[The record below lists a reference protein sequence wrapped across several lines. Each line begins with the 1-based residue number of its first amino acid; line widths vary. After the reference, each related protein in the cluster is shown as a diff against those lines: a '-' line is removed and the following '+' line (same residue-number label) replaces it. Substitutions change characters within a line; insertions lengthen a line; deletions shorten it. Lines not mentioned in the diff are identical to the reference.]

1 MVFDL
6 SFLLWNC
13 LTAITFGVVGLY
25 VIPYQ
30 EIAFVHY
37 FDALCG
43 RTPEPAEEPSL
54 SE

>member
-1 MVFDL
+1 M